1 MSNAPAK
8 NDSSLLATLVR
19 TIRTDCLHRAVD
31 QTMTSPSGKPLEWSF
46 DLRPL
51 LLDGSVLELIADSF
65 WNRFEREAPFQ
76 VCGLELTAVPL
87 LTAIIM
93 AGNTRKR
100 PVTGLIV
107 RKERKPYGLVRKIE
121 GTLTCRPI
129 IVVDDLVNSGTSLEK
144 VRAALGEVGRTI
156 STVFTILDF
165 RAARGIDWRERHN
178 IAITSLFTLRDF
190 GLSLATQAELVC
202 SQHSNRSRERPGCF
216 QLVGAVPEIA
226 EISREIDDADDLWRA
241 DTSRQSNTVVQ
252 RETQSIPLRRA
263 RCLRGT
269 HVRDSTETETTPFAE
284 RFPITMDLLSEI
296 ATQLSGR
303 LERAMFVRL
312 PPGARVYQHTDA
324 GRYYQNRDRY
334 HLVVIAPAGSAL
346 TCGGDSIT
354 PRVGEVWWLDN
365 KQPHKSYNAGDRSRV
380 HVIFDLL
387 PLPISNED
395 FRRPVTPTI
404 ACS

>member
-8 NDSSLLATLVR
+8 NNSSLLATLVR

-51 LLDGSVLELIADSF
+51 LLDGSALELIADSF

-202 SQHSNRSRERPGCF
+202 PQYSNRSRERPGCF
-216 QLVGAVPEIA
+216 
-226 EISREIDDADDLWRA
+226 RTR
-241 DTSRQSNTVVQ
+241 
-252 RETQSIPLRRA
+252 
-263 RCLRGT
+263 
-269 HVRDSTETETTPFAE
+269 
-284 RFPITMDLLSEI
+284 
-296 ATQLSGR
+296 
-303 LERAMFVRL
+303 
-312 PPGARVYQHTDA
+312 
-324 GRYYQNRDRY
+324 
-334 HLVVIAPAGSAL
+334 
-346 TCGGDSIT
+346 
-354 PRVGEVWWLDN
+354 
-365 KQPHKSYNAGDRSRV
+365 RSRPGNSRN
-380 HVIFDLL
+380 L
-387 PLPISNED
+387 PRN
-395 FRRPVTPTI
+395 RRCGRSLARRYIPPKEYGRTARDAKHPAAPSSLSPRYTRKGLDRN
-404 ACS
+404 